1 MNDENE
7 LNKLNLPVMDGYT
20 KIPTFKLWVANRFP
34 YMETDFD
41 ALTNYELL
49 TALVDYLNNVIKN
62 EETLESNVSKL
73 NQAYLELFNY
83 VKDYFNN
90 LDVQEEINNK
100 LDDLVEDGTLTRLIG
115 AYVQPLIDEQNQEI
129 SEFKTSVNGQIAQQN
144 AQIKAV
150 ESGSPLVASSVQ
162 GMTDTSRVYVN
173 TTDGHWYYYNGTA
186 WANGGVYQATGIAD
200 NSVTLDKIDF
210 NTYLFTNY
218 RVEHKYLTG
227 ISYSQHKPTWSEE
240 SSDYYGVDFEIP
252 ANVDYL
258 IYPYTNVN
266 NFGAIGYNETSNQ
279 YGYTNQNII
288 KNAYSEFNYNNS
300 TNEVKLNL
308 NALRSQW
315 TRIALNLS
323 PNEHNIR
330 FITKNGSDIVIPLT
344 KFIGKDNIKD
354 GAISYEKCDNNLKE
368 LITGSSLK
376 QIITVKQDGTGDFTT
391 LNSALASLKEGT
403 KYEIQIY
410 EGTYNVSDYWT
421 EKQLNNANYPNG
433 FYGEV
438 IPNGCDLVGI
448 GNRDNIIIHAEL
460 SSSYDWNTIRNQI
473 STLNILGN
481 STLKNITVSAK
492 DLRYA
497 IHDDFTEAVNK
508 THNYKNCKIY
518 YYNDRT
524 RNALGIGARNGL
536 TINIEDCEI
545 EPSIGYH
552 TNVGFTTAPILNIK
566 NTIIK
571 GMLNF
576 NDYNSGIKCPVN
588 FENVKYTRLSYNQ
601 YQNNTQYI
609 ELKAF
614 NNSLSP
620 VIQTVE
626 FNYDGD
632 EFIPCLAIN
641 NITKGQPVKR
651 SQQDGVTSLAST
663 DNNFNF
669 FGIAVENIR
678 QYVYGSSRT
687 FGKIQTKGYITSSI
701 IGLSNL
707 NVNDKIGITNGNLAV
722 VSDNPIG
729 IVDFI
734 VDDVAYIRLFN

>member
-1 MNDENE
+1 MAEPVTNVLGIVGIKHCGEYDATKNYE
-7 LNKLNLPVMDGYT
+7 KLNVVTYNGSSYCAKTSTTGNLPTNTDFWDLMAEKGDKGDKGDTGEEGYT
-20 KIPTFKLWVANRFP
+20 PVKGTDYYTAADKAEL
-34 YMETDFD
+34 ETTLSSDVTTEVTSQLGS
-41 ALTNYELL
+41 LTSA
-49 TALVDYLNNVIKN
+49 T
-62 EETLESNVSKL
+62 
-73 NQAYLELFNY
+73 
-83 VKDYFNN
+83 
-90 LDVQEEINNK
+90 
-100 LDDLVEDGTLTRLIG
+100 
-115 AYVQPLIDEQNQEI
+115 
-129 SEFKTSVNGQIAQQN
+129 
-144 AQIKAV
+144 
-150 ESGSPLVASSVQ
+150 PLVASSVSN
-162 GMTDTSRVYVN
+162 MTDTTRIYVN
-173 TTDGHWYYYNGTA
+173 TTDGHWYWYDGSSWTD
-186 WANGGVYQATGIAD
+186 GGMYQATGIAD
-200 NSVTLDKIDF
+200 NSITSDKLKIGGVTLDKIDF
-210 NTYLFTNY
+210 NSYLFTNY
-218 RVEHKYLTG
+218 TVEHKYLTG
-227 ISYSQHKPTWSEE
+227 ISYSQHKPTWSTE

-252 ANVDYL
+252 ANIDYL
-258 IYPYTNVN
+258 IYPYTNVGI
-266 NFGAIGYNETSNQ
+266 FGAVGYNETSNQ
-279 YGYTNQNII
+279 YGYTNQNIT
-288 KNAYSEFNYNNS
+288 NNSYSEFNYNNS

-308 NALRSQW
+308 SALRRQW

-354 GAISYEKCDNNLKE
+354 GAISYEKCDNNLQE
-368 LITGSSLK
+368 LITGSSSK

-391 LNSALASLKEGT
+391 LNSALASLTEGNE
-403 KYEIQIY
+403 YEIQIH

-421 EKQLNNANYPNG
+421 EEQLNNANYPNG

-497 IHDDFTEAVNK
+497 IHDDFAEAVNK

-518 YYNDRT
+518 YYNDRI
-524 RNALGIGARNGL
+524 RDALGIGARSGL

-566 NTIIK
+566 NSIIK
-571 GMLNF
+571 GMLNLS
-576 NDYNSGIKCPVN
+576 DYNSGIKCPVN

-601 YQNNTQYI
+601 FQNNTQYI

-632 EFIPCLAIN
+632 EFIPCLAID

-651 SQQDGVTSLAST
+651 SAHDGVTPLTST
-663 DNNFNF
+663 DNNFDF
-669 FGIAVENIR
+669 FGIAVEDINK
-678 QYVYGSSRT
+678 YVYGSSRT

-701 IGLSNL
+701 LGLSNL

-722 VSDNPIG
+722 VNNNPIG

-734 VDDVAYIRLFN
+734 VDGVAYIRLY